1 MKNLLL
7 ILFVLIFAVSV
18 FPQIK
23 IQEGFET
30 ADSLNLPAGWYKLNN
45 QPFPIDPMTNWTVR
59 DTGVYIPGINFTPTT
74 SSKAHSGHKAV
85 MVSWW
90 ASIDTTGQPSTVA
103 DAWLITK
110 DAGTIT
116 TNDYLKFWAFGGTPS
131 YADSI
136 QVWVS
141 TTDSNT
147 YSFLD
152 KVASIHWPAGTVWGT
167 WVQYSYSLSQFAGA
181 EHLWVAFRYYMDY
194 SSMGFCVH
202 LDDVFVG
209 VPAGVTQIGNGVPT
223 KFELKQNY
231 PNPFNPTTN
240 IRFDIAKTTDVRLVV
255 YNSLGEE
262 VKVLSEGV
270 KSPGT
275 YEMKFD
281 ATGLAS
287 GVYYYR
293 LFAGNYIETKKMMV
307 IK

>member
-1 MKNLLL
+1 MKNLILL
-7 ILFVLIFAVSV
+7 LFVFVFAVSV

-45 QPFPIDPMTNWTVR
+45 QPFPIDPYTNWTVR
-59 DTGVYIPGINFTPTT
+59 DSGSYIPGIALPT
-74 SSKAHSGHKAV
+74 SSKAHTGNKAV

-90 ASIDTTGQPSTVA
+90 ASIDTTGAPSSVA

-110 DAGTIT
+110 DAGAIT
-116 TNDYLKFWAFGGTPS
+116 TNDFLKFWAFGGS
-131 YADSI
+131 ILYSDSI
-136 QVWVS
+136 QIWVS
-141 TTDSNT
+141 TTDSNS

-152 KVASIHWPAGTVWGT
+152 KIATVAWDTGTVYGVWT
-167 WVQYSYSLSQFAGA
+167 QYSYSLSQFAGA
-181 EHLWVAFRYYMDY
+181 SHLWIAFRYYMDCA
-194 SSMGFCVH
+194 SMGFCVH
-202 LDDVFVG
+202 IDDVFVG
-209 VPAGVTQIGNGVPT
+209 VPVGISQIGNGVPT
-223 KFELKQNY
+223 KFELQQNY

-240 IRFDIAKTTDVRLVV
+240 IRFDIAKTTDVKLVV

-262 VKVLSEGV
+262 VKVLAEGV

-275 YEMKFD
+275 YELRFD

-293 LFAGNYIETKKMMV
+293 LYAGSYIETKKMMV

>member
-7 ILFVLIFAVSV
+7 ILFVLVFAVSV
-18 FPQIK
+18 FPQVK

-30 ADSLNLPAGWYKLNN
+30 ADSLNLPAGWYRVNN
-45 QPFPIDPMTNWTVR
+45 QSFPIDPMTNWTVR
-59 DTGVYIPGINFTPTT
+59 DTGASIPGINTLTT
-74 SSKAHSGHKAV
+74 KAHTGHKSVAAT
-85 MVSWW
+85 WW

-103 DAWLITK
+103 DVWLITK
-110 DAGTIT
+110 DAGAIT
-116 TNDYLKFWAFGGTPS
+116 TNDYLKFWAFGGSTTYS
-131 YADSI
+131 DSI

-152 KVASIHWPAGTVWGT
+152 KIASIHWPVGTIWGT
-167 WVQYSYSLSQFAGA
+167 WVQYSYSLAQFAGA
-181 EHLWVAFRYYMDY
+181 TNLWVAFRYYMDCAVN
-194 SSMGFCVH
+194 GFCVFV
-202 LDDVFVG
+202 DDVFVG
-209 VPAGVTQIGNGVPT
+209 VPVGVSQIGNEVPT

-275 YEMKFD
+275 YELKFD

-293 LFAGNYIETKKMMV
+293 LFAGSYIETKKMMV